1 MAWGT
6 DFNGLTSFDKDS
18 STESISQ
25 DGYTGGTLN
34 DLKIDETGTII
45 GAFTNGQSF
54 GLAQVAL
61 ASFTNNEGLQS
72 EGGNVFS
79 QTATQAK
86 QSSAQQAQAIKE
98 RSQLQN

>member
-1 MAWGT
+1 MGT

-61 ASFTNNEGLQS
+61 ASFTNNEAFKVRAETSFHKLQ
-72 EGGNVFS
+72 
-79 QTATQAK
+79 TQAK
-86 QSSAQQAQAIKE
+86 RHR
-98 RSQLQN
+98 RSWYW